1 MTNISTLFSVVLQFL
16 VSNRTRDF
24 FRKLDPSSWSAT
36 AFSSST
42 HIDNCIS
49 LMSGATPANRPPR
62 PPALGRF
69 ALVWH
74 CPTVPPGPQP
84 PSSLLF
90 HVGQPKQA
98 GGTALEGTGD
108 TAAMPRWP
116 FWFGMKPCSV
126 WVGPSKSLGRHL
138 EALQEHPRGS
148 QTKPHANEF
157 GETLL
162 VAAYNGEV
170 FRAAKCPQ
178 EFSARLHPR
187 SSSLLQRVAADL
199 GLK

>member
-1 MTNISTLFSVVLQFL
+1 MTNISTLLSVVLQFL
-16 VSNRTRDF
+16 VSNGTRDF
-24 FRKLDPSSWSAT
+24 FLESLTLVHGVQQLSHLLLTSN
-36 AFSSST
+36 
-42 HIDNCIS
+42 NCIS
-49 LMSGATPANRPPR
+49 LVSGANRPPR

-69 ALVWH
+69 APVWH

-90 HVGQPKQA
+90 SVEQPKQA
-98 GGTALEGTGD
+98 GGTALEGIDD
-108 TAAMPRWP
+108 TTAMPRWP
-116 FWFGMKPCSV
+116 FWFAMKPCSV

-162 VAAYNGEV
+162 VAAYNGEA

-187 SSSLLQRVAADL
+187 SSSLLQRVAADF

>member
-1 MTNISTLFSVVLQFL
+1 MVTVKETQVWRHFGLTNISTLLSVVLQFL
-16 VSNRTRDF
+16 VSNWTRDF
-24 FRKLDPSSWSAT
+24 FLE
-36 AFSSST
+36 
-42 HIDNCIS
+42 S
-49 LMSGATPANRPPR
+49 LT
-62 PPALGRF
+62 LII
-69 ALVWH
+69 
-74 CPTVPPGPQP
+74 
-84 PSSLLF
+84 SLLF

-98 GGTALEGTGD
+98 GGTALEGIDD
-108 TAAMPRWP
+108 TTAMPRWP
-116 FWFGMKPCSV
+116 FWFAMKPCSV

-162 VAAYNGEV
+162 VAAYNVEA

-187 SSSLLQRVAADL
+187 SSSLLQRVAADF